1 MTSEIKK
8 YIKNS
13 GYFDYNGKRYYRG
26 TRFIMNYENKEVTAD
41 FTSRTKFNEI
51 GICIDKCPEYGIK
64 NPILTSVEEKDFIA
78 SIIRILPTNAYD
90 EMEAK
95 KKYVKDSD
103 MPEIVIGWILYIF
116 IMCLLVNFKD
126 ALLGWIAATI
136 YFFRWRHN
144 KKEEEGVYFD

>member
-26 TRFIMNYENKEVTAD
+26 TRFIINYENKEVTAD

-116 IMCLLVNFKD
+116 IMCLLVIFKD
-126 ALLGWIAATI
+126 AWLGWIAATI